1 MQANQMTTDSTSV
14 INTEQTL
21 AALGKLFQQ
30 AGETAEHNRLIESLK
45 QSRMNVEAEATTT
58 GQMHLQRMLAEEPD
72 YELLCKIIEQAASF
86 FDDDESVD
94 LSQIS
99 DTEFSNDL
107 DYYPPQLRYQ
117 VLSGFFSE
125 ALKIHREVLS

>member
-1 MQANQMTTDSTSV
+1 MTTDNASI
-14 INTEQTL
+14 INAEQTL

-58 GQMHLQRMLAEEPD
+58 GEMHLQRMLAEEPCYD
-72 YELLCKIIEQAASF
+72 LLCKIVEQAESF

-94 LSQIS
+94 LSEIA
-99 DTEFSNDL
+99 DNEFYSDL
-107 DYYPPQLRYQ
+107 DNYPGALRYQ